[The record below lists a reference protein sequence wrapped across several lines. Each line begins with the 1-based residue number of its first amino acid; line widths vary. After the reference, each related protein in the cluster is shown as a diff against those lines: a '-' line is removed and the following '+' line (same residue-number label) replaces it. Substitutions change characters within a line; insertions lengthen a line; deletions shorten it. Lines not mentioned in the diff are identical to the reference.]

1 LVVILWRIVSVIWEG
16 RPEPKTAVSISV
28 EVVVPLEVV
37 VPIEAV
43 VALDAVLHA
52 TPA

>member
-1 LVVILWRIVSVIWEG
+1 LVVILWRIVSIIWEG

-28 EVVVPLEVV
+28 EVVVPLET
-37 VPIEAV
+37 V